1 MESTLTT
8 NILDSAHT
16 LIAGATGC
24 GKSVLIHHVI
34 CEALQQPTARGEL
47 YLIDLKRGVEL
58 CEYEKL
64 PHVARFA
71 IDVPQALDALD
82 NAITIMTRRLDAM
95 RAHGD
100 KLYPGRDLWIVIDEL
115 AFLLQSARKQALP
128 KLTLISQQGRAA
140 KVHLICCSQNPGR
153 SQKSGIPAEIQQN
166 FTLKVALHCST
177 AIESRQVIGVNGA
190 EALPKHG
197 TALVWSEG
205 FVTRE
210 EVPMITEQEKADA
223 IRSSRSQ
230 QILHVRAI

>member
-1 MESTLTT
+1 MT
-8 NILDSAHT
+8 NNLPNSILNTAHA

-24 GKSVLIHHVI
+24 GKSVLIHRTI

-71 IDVPQALDALD
+71 IDVPQALEALD
-82 NAITIMTRRLDAM
+82 DAITIMTRRLDAM

-100 KLYPGRDLWIVIDEL
+100 KLYPGRDLWIITDEL
-115 AFLLQSARKQALP
+115 GFLLQSAKKQALP
-128 KLTLISQQGRAA
+128 KLTQISQQGRAA
-140 KVHLICCSQNPGR
+140 KVHLILATQNPSR
-153 SQKSGIPAEIQQN
+153 SAVPAPIQQN
-166 FTLKVALHCST
+166 FTLKVALHCTT
-177 AIESRQVIGVNGA
+177 AIESRQVIGISGA

-205 FVTRE
+205 YVTRE
-210 EVPMITEQEKADA
+210 EVPMITDAEKEAA
-223 IRSSRSQ
+223 IRNSRGQ
-230 QILHVRAI
+230 MVLHLRAN

>member
-1 MESTLTT
+1 MTNNLPN
-8 NILDSAHT
+8 NILNTAHA

-24 GKSVLIHHVI
+24 GKSVLIHRTI
-34 CEALQQPTARGEL
+34 CEALQQPTAKGEL

-71 IDVPQALDALD
+71 IDIPQALDALD

-100 KLYPGRDLWIVIDEL
+100 KLYPGRDLWIIIDEL

-140 KVHLICCSQNPGR
+140 KIHLICCSQNPGR
-153 SQKSGIPAEIQQN
+153 NQRSGIPAEIQQN
-166 FTLKVALHCST
+166 FTLKVALHCTT
-177 AIESRQVIGVNGA
+177 AIESRQVIGVSGA

-205 FVTRE
+205 YVTRE
-210 EVPMITEQEKADA
+210 EVPMITDAEKEAA
-223 IRSSRSQ
+223 ISNSRGQ
-230 QILHVRAI
+230 MVLHLRAN

>member
-1 MESTLTT
+1 MT
-8 NILDSAHT
+8 NNLPADILNTAHA

-24 GKSVLIHHVI
+24 GKSVLIHRTI

-71 IDVPQALDALD
+71 IDIPQALEALD

-100 KLYPGRDLWIVIDEL
+100 KLYPGRDLWIIIDEL
-115 AFLLQSARKQALP
+115 GFLLQSAKKQALP
-128 KLTLISQQGRAA
+128 KLTQISQQGRAA
-140 KVHLICCSQNPGR
+140 KVHLILATQNPSR
-153 SQKSGIPAEIQQN
+153 SAVPAPIQQN
-166 FTLKVALHCST
+166 FTLKVALHCTT
-177 AIESRQVIGVNGA
+177 AIESRQVIGISGA

-197 TALVWSEG
+197 SALVWSEG
-205 FVTRE
+205 YVTRE
-210 EVPMITEQEKADA
+210 EVPMITEEEKAEA
-223 IRSSRSQ
+223 INSSRSSGT
-230 QILHVRAI
+230 QILRMRAV

>member
-1 MESTLTT
+1 MT
-8 NILDSAHT
+8 NNLPNDILNTAHA

-24 GKSVLIHHVI
+24 GKSVLIHHTI
-34 CEALQQPTARGEL
+34 CEALQQPTAKGEL

-71 IDVPQALDALD
+71 IDIPQALDALD

-100 KLYPGRDLWIVIDEL
+100 KLYPGRDLWIIIDEL

-140 KVHLICCSQNPGR
+140 RVHLICCTQNPGR
-153 SQKSGIPAEIQQN
+153 SQKTGIPAEIQQN

-177 AIESRQVIGVNGA
+177 AIESRQVIGVSGA

-205 FVTRE
+205 YVTRE
-210 EVPMITEQEKADA
+210 EVPMITDAEKEAA
-223 IRSSRSQ
+223 IRNSRGQ
-230 QILHVRAI
+230 MVLHLRAN